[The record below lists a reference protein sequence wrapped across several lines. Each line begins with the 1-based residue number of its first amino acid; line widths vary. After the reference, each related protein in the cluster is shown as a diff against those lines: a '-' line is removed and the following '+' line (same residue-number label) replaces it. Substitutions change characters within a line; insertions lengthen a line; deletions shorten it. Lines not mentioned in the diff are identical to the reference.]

1 MSWLSKTFK
10 KIVNSIKK
18 VGKAIAKPFKKVIGA
33 FGKLTTKVFGKWAPL
48 AMMAIGFF
56 TGGVGSLLT
65 SAWEGFGSIA
75 AGAAASTNA
84 IISTLGNIG
93 STIFNAGNAVGGFV
107 SSISDGISKGFT
119 QISEGNFSN
128 AADAIGDGFS
138 KAFSG
143 EASNQ
148 AIADASFKAF
158 QDSTGN
164 AGTALQNTSSAQ
176 AGAEAFQAKD
186 AINLDTLGQVE
197 PGSLLSGTGPEVGSL
212 IGSAEPGS
220 LLGGQPIGDLAKIDF
235 SVEGAAALAPD
246 VEMDAVE
253 NLYGQQTGGNVLED
267 SAKKALK
274 KAFSF
279 EPVEFDQPD
288 FESFQGT
295 ATSAAGQL
303 DRSGGQTSAGGS
315 LLGGVQGLAESI
327 ERQRQQFAR
336 GF

>member
-1 MSWLSKTFK
+1 MGWLSKTFK
-10 KIVNSIKK
+10 KIVKSIKK
-18 VGKAIAKPFKKVIGA
+18 VGKAIAKPFKKVLGA
-33 FGKLTTKVFGKWAPL
+33 VGKLTTKVFGKWAPL
-48 AMMAIGFF
+48 AMMAVGFF

-65 SAWEGFGSIA
+65 SAWQGFGSIA

-119 QISEGNFSN
+119 QVSEGNFSN

-143 EASNQ
+143 EASSE
-148 AIADASFKAF
+148 AMSRASFQAF

-164 AGTALQNTSSAQ
+164 AGAALQNTSSAQ

-186 AINLDTLGQVE
+186 AINLDVVQ
-197 PGSLLSGTGPEVGSL
+197 P
-212 IGSAEPGS
+212 AEAGS
-220 LLGGQPIGDLAKIDF
+220 LLGGQPIGDLSTVDF
-235 SVEGAAALAPD
+235 STPLPETLVPNVEL
-246 VEMDAVE
+246 DAVE
-253 NLYGQQTGGNVLED
+253 QLYGEQTGGSTLGD

-274 KAFSF
+274 RAF
-279 EPVEFDQPD
+279 EPEPFEFEQPD
-288 FESFQGT
+288 FERFQGADT
-295 ATSAAGQL
+295 DAQGQL
-303 DRSGGQTSAGGS
+303 DRSGGLTSSGGS
-315 LLGGVQGLAESI
+315 LLSGVQGLAESI
-327 ERQRQQFAR
+327 EASRKQFAG